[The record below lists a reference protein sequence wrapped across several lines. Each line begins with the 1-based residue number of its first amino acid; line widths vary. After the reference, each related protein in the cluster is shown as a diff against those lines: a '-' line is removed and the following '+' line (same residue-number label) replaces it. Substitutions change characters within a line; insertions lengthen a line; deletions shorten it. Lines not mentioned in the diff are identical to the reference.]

1 MFQILGKILTLGY
14 LPLSADGPDVLAVHV
29 ALLDVHGLDELH
41 GGGDAAAALSLN
53 LRHQL
58 RPCGKWNR
66 KLNGEPVERIVQ
78 YFMIYLSF
86 PEFLTE
92 VIVNQDTVLTMR
104 SQSSINMSQIGYETD
119 CSPKTVK
126 A

>member
-1 MFQILGKILTLGY
+1 MFTIFGKILTLGY

-66 KLNGEPVERIVQ
+66 KLNGEAVESSCPILFDLFIVSRI
-78 YFMIYLSF
+78 S
-86 PEFLTE
+86 
-92 VIVNQDTVLTMR
+92 DR
-104 SQSSINMSQIGYETD
+104 SDSEPRYSSDDEKSVFNKYVTNLI
-119 CSPKTVK
+119 
-126 A
+126 